1 MDKAKEE
8 IISKLPA
15 EIGTYLNSCQW
26 ENLQEIR
33 FRTQRPVMLYYGD
46 KIEILNKSDKKYY
59 ICEKKDIEKL
69 VSNFCRNSVYAYSD
83 NLRDGFV
90 TLPGGHRVGI
100 SGRAVYSNGRLS
112 NITSYSGLN
121 IRIAREYKGVFE
133 NYIKYIKENERI
145 LSTIIISPPGG
156 GKTTLLRDI
165 ARILGESHKVTIID
179 ERSEIAAQEF
189 GVPQFDVGIQTDVLD
204 GYTKDAG
211 IRHALRSLSPDVII
225 TDEIGTKSDISA
237 IENILKGG
245 CKIITSMHGYS
256 IEEIREKKGEF
267 LSLFEVAVTL
277 ERHEVTKCLKL

>member
-1 MDKAKEE
+1 M
-8 IISKLPA
+8 IKL
-15 EIGTYLNSCQW
+15 
-26 ENLQEIR
+26 
-33 FRTQRPVMLYYGD
+33 
-46 KIEILNKSDKKYY
+46 
-59 ICEKKDIEKL
+59 
-69 VSNFCRNSVYAYSD
+69 
-83 NLRDGFV
+83 
-90 TLPGGHRVGI
+90 
-100 SGRAVYSNGRLS
+100 
-112 NITSYSGLN
+112 
-121 IRIAREYKGVFE
+121 
-133 NYIKYIKENERI
+133 IKYIKENERI